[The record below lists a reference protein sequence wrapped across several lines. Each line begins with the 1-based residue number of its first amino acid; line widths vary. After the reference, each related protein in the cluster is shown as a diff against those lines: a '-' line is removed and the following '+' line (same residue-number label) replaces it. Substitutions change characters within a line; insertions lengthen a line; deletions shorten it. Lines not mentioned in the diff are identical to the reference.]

1 MQTKK
6 KKKAASTQ
14 VLNKGFLT
22 VVDFLN
28 NLKMF
33 AKIVLLS

>member
-1 MQTKK
+1 MQT

-14 VLNKGFLT
+14 VLNKRFST

-28 NLKMF
+28 HLKMF
-33 AKIVLLS
+33 AKIVLLT